1 MCNFD
6 NVFTIYMIKLEE
18 INWEKN
24 CHAVGVM
31 EIETA
36 FYVKSRQLMFAD

>member
-18 INWEKN
+18 INWKKI
-24 CHAVGVM
+24 AMQSVLW
-31 EIETA
+31 
-36 FYVKSRQLMFAD
+36 K